1 MGVPLSHASKAKG
14 QAAHIT
20 YLFSFLHQN
29 IYLAVTIEGW
39 IFAYDINDTTVHKN
53 VWDVYQKRI
62 KKLLGKPFKTARKTF
77 ESYALK
83 LAISQDIR
91 YKLLGHANPTIKAHY
106 QDWEWD
112 ELKLQVDEAHE
123 LVLKEYRV
131 EDIYKAIHR
140 RGKELGL

>member
-1 MGVPLSHASKAKG
+1 MTGHR
-14 QAAHIT
+14 
-20 YLFSFLHQN
+20 
-29 IYLAVTIEGW
+29 
-39 IFAYDINDTTVHKN
+39 HKN

-112 ELKLQVDEAHE
+112 ELKQQVDEAHE

-131 EDIYKAIHR
+131 EDIYKSIYR